1 MVAKPDAQLPPDD
14 PKTVRR
20 LPHREMLRGPIPI
33 AWLQS
38 AARLPGR
45 SLHAGLALWIAATQ
59 SRTRIVPLS
68 NLDGVRLGC
77 GRNQKYRAL
86 AWLEAAGLVTVQ
98 RQLGRAPIVTI
109 LTRPSSP
116 SADAEAVK
124 RSETAKVSADGGQQK
139 LRRGGGRTGARCDT
153 TQ

>member
-1 MVAKPDAQLPPDD
+1 MVAKPDPELTPDD
-14 PKTVRR
+14 PKTVRGP
-20 LPHREMLRGPIPI
+20 PHRGVLRGPIPI
-33 AWLQS
+33 AWLQC

-45 SLHAGLALWIAATQ
+45 SLHAGLALWITATQ
-59 SRTRIVPLS
+59 SRTRVVSLS

-86 AWLEAAGLVTVQ
+86 AWLEAAGLVAVR

-109 LTRPSSP
+109 LTGPSFP

-124 RSETAKVSADGGQQK
+124 RSETAKASADGGQQQ
-139 LRRGGGRTGARCDT
+139 LGRGGGRTGARRAT
-153 TQ
+153 T